1 MGVKL
6 RPKNPV
12 TLADIRGDG
21 ASTVGLGSRT
31 APATK
36 PDANLDLS
44 PKPRRIGE
52 RADFGEWVAA
62 LTDALEGRRELS
74 RTASLE

>member
-12 TLADIRGDG
+12 TLAEIRGDRAG
-21 ASTVGLGSRT
+21 TVGLGSRT
-31 APATK
+31 APVAK
-36 PDANLDLS
+36 PGANLDLS

-62 LTDALEGRRELS
+62 VTDALDERRELS

>member
-12 TLADIRGDG
+12 TLAEIRGDRAG
-21 ASTVGLGSRT
+21 AVGLGSRT
-31 APATK
+31 APVAK
-36 PDANLDLS
+36 PGANLDLS

-62 LTDALEGRRELS
+62 VTDALDERRELS

>member
-1 MGVKL
+1 VGVKL

-12 TLADIRGDG
+12 TLAEIRGDRAG
-21 ASTVGLGSRT
+21 AVGLGSRT
-31 APATK
+31 APVAK
-36 PDANLDLS
+36 PGAKLDLS
-44 PKPRRIGE
+44 PEPRRIGE

-62 LTDALEGRRELS
+62 VTDALDERRELS